1 MAHRISWPT
10 RIAYIG
16 TVLGIVAPI
25 GLSAS
30 SWVGISLG
38 RGGVGGFPMYVSAV
52 LFLGL
57 GIWRIWVVAADRS
70 ALESPQT
77 EGVLLAARL
86 VGVLFLYLGTLVF
99 VLNVIGRPLIRTLI
113 KRPSEDGVEFYVAG
127 IYLAMFAGIGTIGL
141 LLFEY
146 SRLRSFER
154 ERGS

>member
-1 MAHRISWPT
+1 
-10 RIAYIG
+10 
-16 TVLGIVAPI
+16 
-25 GLSAS
+25 
-30 SWVGISLG
+30 
-38 RGGVGGFPMYVSAV
+38 MYVSAV

-99 VLNVIGRPLIRTLI
+99 VLNVIGRPLIRALI
-113 KRPSEDGVEFYVAG
+113 TRPSEDGVEFYVAG
-127 IYLAMFAGIGTIGL
+127 MYLAMFAGIGTIGL

-154 ERGS
+154 ERGGQ